1 MRLID
6 VFYSEIQFV
15 KLKLQLPAENFTIN
29 RVFVRKN
36 TKKNSKYYRYPRN
49 RSNDLTEVVLR

>member
-36 TKKNSKYYRYPRN
+36 TKKTRN
-49 RSNDLTEVVLR
+49 RSNDLTEVVFR